1 MVEAILPC
9 AMLEHLWTVLG
20 LGSGPMIS
28 VAGLWI
34 VLGRRRAA
42 AARPAPARP
51 VVDGGSERRRPGGDL
66 APTVEAAELQLAL
79 LFRRMRAYLRDP
91 YDLAGSRIAG
101 ETQFEECL
109 DLAADLSIRIGDLCG
124 AGTPPDAAERERVR
138 GQILQG
144 LMLANRTG
152 TRRGAPPPPSAAR
165 GSASRHVA

>member
-1 MVEAILPC
+1 MH
-9 AMLEHLWTVLG
+9 EHLWTVLG

-28 VAGLWI
+28 AAGLWI

-42 AARPAPARP
+42 AAVRAASACP
-51 VVDGGSERRRPGGDL
+51 VVAGAGERRRPGGDL

-101 ETQFEECL
+101 EAQFEECL
-109 DLAADLSIRIGDLCG
+109 DLAAGLSIRIGDLCG
-124 AGTPPDAAERERVR
+124 AGTPLDAAERDRVR

-144 LMLANRTG
+144 LMLGNRAVAG
-152 TRRGAPPPPSAAR
+152 LAGAKPRPGRPSP
-165 GSASRHVA
+165 SRQVA

>member
-1 MVEAILPC
+1 MH
-9 AMLEHLWTVLG
+9 EHLWTVLG
-20 LGSGPMIS
+20 LGSGPMIT

-34 VLGRRRAA
+34 ALGRRRAA
-42 AARPAPARP
+42 AAARVAPPARP
-51 VVDGGSERRRPGGDL
+51 VVDGGERRRPGGDL

-101 ETQFEECL
+101 EAQFEECL

-124 AGTPPDAAERERVR
+124 AGTPPDAAERERIR

-144 LMLANRTG
+144 LMLGNRAASG
-152 TRRGAPPPPSAAR
+152 RGAPPPPSARLPAP
-165 GSASRHVA
+165 RHVA